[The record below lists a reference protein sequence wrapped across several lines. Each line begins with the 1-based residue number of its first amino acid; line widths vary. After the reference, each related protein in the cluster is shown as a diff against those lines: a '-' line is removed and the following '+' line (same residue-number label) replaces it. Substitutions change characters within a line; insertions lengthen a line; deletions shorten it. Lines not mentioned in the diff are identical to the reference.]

1 MTGHDTN
8 DTNAPATTPM
18 LTRVTPEECHR
29 LCRSVADDIRRLLDH
44 LRREVD
50 SHADGAAVQRD
61 PGGMLSEMLRVR
73 AELIATLGSITGL
86 TSEAVEKSLVRPA

>member
-44 LRREVD
+44 LRSEVD

-61 PGGMLSEMLRVR
+61 PGGMLSEMLRITFSTFLVN
-73 AELIATLGSITGL
+73 GS
-86 TSEAVEKSLVRPA
+86 